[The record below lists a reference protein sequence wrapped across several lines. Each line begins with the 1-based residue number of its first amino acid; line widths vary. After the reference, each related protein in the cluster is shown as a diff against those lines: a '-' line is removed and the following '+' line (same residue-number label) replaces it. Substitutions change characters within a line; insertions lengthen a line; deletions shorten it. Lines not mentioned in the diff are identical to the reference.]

1 MKCWKNQIINIKN
14 KLNKISNLYS
24 IMISSKGLDDRIALF
39 LFNFFLSHLLKHN
52 LSGEMVQTIYYCFD
66 L

>member
-1 MKCWKNQIINIKN
+1 
-14 KLNKISNLYS
+14 
-24 IMISSKGLDDRIALF
+24 MISSKGLYNRIALF

-52 LSGEMVQTIYYCFD
+52 LSGEMVQTMYYCFD